1 MEFLVR
7 IEVKLP
13 PDMPEERRQALLAAE
28 AARGRELIASGML
41 KRIWRIPGKLANV
54 SLYEAPD
61 ATAVH
66 AALTSLPLFPWITA
80 TVEALAV
87 HPLEA
92 EQQEQT

>member
-13 PDMPEERRQALLAAE
+13 PDMPEQQREALVSAE
-28 AARGRELIASGML
+28 AQRGRELIEIGLL
-41 KRIWRIPGKLANV
+41 KRIWRVPGRLANL

-66 AALTSLPLFPWITA
+66 LAITSLALWPWITA

-92 EQQEQT
+92 STD